1 MEYGTNTDQRIK
13 DAIDK
18 WVPDADNVLV
28 VLNELALPQGVS
40 VQLPSR
46 GRITVCS

>member
-28 VLNELALPQGVS
+28 VLNELGVAS
-40 VQLPSR
+40 GSERSAAVARPHHRL
-46 GRITVCS
+46 